1 MHLVHSQ
8 LKSLEANNTHL
19 RLELANVLKLV
30 DNLTSEV
37 SELRSSLHSISCSN
51 EAEPTLKQL
60 PKEVEDLKQVNIC
73 NIKALYSF

>member
-1 MHLVHSQ
+1 MHAQ

-37 SELRSSLHSISCSN
+37 GELRSSLHTISCSN
-51 EAEPTLKQL
+51 EAAPALKQL
-60 PKEVEDLKQVNIC
+60 PKDVEDLKKVTFWLFSISSNC
-73 NIKALYSF
+73 